1 MTKEFTVST
10 VQVYDKAMCCSTG
23 VCGPDVDPV
32 LPKFA
37 ADLDWLKAQGNLV
50 SRYNLAQNP
59 AEFVS
64 NTMVKQMLDDHGIEC
79 LPLIVVDGS
88 VVSRGDYPS
97 RENLALWS
105 GTTLIAKASTMLPIA
120 DQSDC
125 SGESGCC

>member
-1 MTKEFTVST
+1 MST
-10 VQVYDKAMCCSTG
+10 VLIYDKAMCCSTG

-37 ADLDWLKAQGNLV
+37 ADLDWLEANGNVV

-59 AEFVS
+59 AEYVS

-79 LPLIVVDGS
+79 LPLIVVDGR

-97 RENLALWS
+97 RANLALWS
-105 GTTLIAKASTMLPIA
+105 DTKLEASPKPMLPIA

-125 SGESGCC
+125 SGETGCC